1 LEGDESGLCAAG
13 PGTMGKRK
21 SKRFE
26 SAEGVD
32 DYWRLRSLW
41 EVNVSPDAAVD
52 AAAAAV
58 DDGDDVGVV
67 GVVDGYCCHNLG
79 GGGCVSCCCCC
90 CCCYCH

>member
-1 LEGDESGLCAAG
+1 MEGGESGWCAAG
-13 PGTMGKRK
+13 PGAMAKRK

-41 EVNVSPDAAVD
+41 EVNVSPDVGVD
-52 AAAAAV
+52 GV
-58 DDGDDVGVV
+58 DGVGVV
-67 GVVDGYCCHNLG
+67 VDVVDGYCCRYLG

-90 CCCYCH
+90 CC